1 MNIVSGK
8 NVLQRR
14 TLGEMAWGSEW
25 GSQEIMQL
33 EISAAG
39 RLLMV
44 DYRRHFLVNTRGQF
58 ISRQVLFQSDRFDR
72 KIMSCGIKMYL
83 F

>member
-1 MNIVSGK
+1 MDIVSGK
-8 NVLQRR
+8 NVLQMR

-39 RLLMV
+39 RSLRV
-44 DYRRHFLVNTRGQF
+44 DHQRHFLVNTRGQF
-58 ISRQVLFQSDRFDR
+58 ISRQVLFQSDRLCIV
-72 KIMSCGIKMYL
+72 KSCHAV
-83 F
+83 